1 MRPRHEASMRRL
13 QDNYAKLPPEKQR
26 AMGYG
31 TITKAAGAN
40 AAPTPKMVSKPKP
53 ISARSQASAEDSGR
67 IQERLAAEKSEGLDR
82 GRGLAGLRKRM
93 R

>member
-1 MRPRHEASMRRL
+1 MRRL

-40 AAPTPKMVSKPKP
+40 EAPAPQPQPKP
-53 ISARSQASAEDSGR
+53 MPMTPRSKASSDDAKR
-67 IQERLAAEKSEGLDR
+67 IQERLEMEEAQGVKR
-82 GRGLAGLRKRM
+82 GRAKGLAGLRQDIGHY
-93 R
+93 